1 MLGLENAESMN
12 TSVYFKDKSDF
23 YNEKLRQANDRKDNR
38 MGSKFLIVSCLS
50 FHLCRTQDRH
60 GV

>member
-1 MLGLENAESMN
+1 MN